1 MTSVRQAPCP
11 CEQLHPVAGV
21 APRLDV
27 SAKTVRR
34 MIERGDLPTHRIGK
48 LLRISEAA
56 RPSARLFA
64 F

>member
-1 MTSVRQAPCP
+1 
-11 CEQLHPVAGV
+11 VAGV